1 MDRLDAMRLFVA
13 VGDVGS
19 LSAAARMLKT
29 PLPTVSR
36 KLAMLE
42 EHLGVRLV
50 VRTTRKFALTDP
62 GRSYLDACRRLLAEI
77 EGAERMAA
85 GEYEA
90 PRGRLY
96 VTAPIVFGR
105 LHLLPIALA
114 FLKAYPEVDLRLSL
128 VDRISDLIE
137 EGIDVALRIG
147 HLADSSL
154 IAARLGALRLVT
166 CAAPAYLKA
175 NGIPRAPSDLI
186 RHICVASANLSAP
199 DRWSYWIDGQEQQA
213 AIRARLTVTT
223 AEAAI
228 DAAVSGLGITRV
240 LSYQAAAAIKAG
252 KLKPLLRAFELPE
265 IPVSLIHPEA
275 RLTPPKVRAF
285 LDFAA
290 PRLRRRLAEA
300 PPSRENRSSAD
311 RS

>member
-13 VGDVGS
+13 VGDAGS
-19 LSAAARMLKT
+19 LSAAARRLKV

-36 KLAMLE
+36 KLALLE

-50 VRTTRKFALTDP
+50 VRTTRKFVLTDP
-62 GRSYLDACRRLLAEI
+62 GRTYLESCRRLLAEV
-77 EGAERMAA
+77 EDAERMAA

-90 PRGRLY
+90 PKGRLY

-105 LHLLPIALA
+105 LHVLPIALA
-114 FLKAYPEVDLRLSL
+114 FLKAYPDVDLRLAL
-128 VDRISDLIE
+128 LDRISDMIE
-137 EGIDVALRIG
+137 EGIDVALRIA

-154 IAARLGALRLVT
+154 IAARVGAVKLVT

-175 NGIPRAPSDLI
+175 NGTPRAPDELI
-186 RHICVASANLSAP
+186 QHACIAFSNFSAT
-199 DRWSYWIDGQEQQA
+199 DRWSYRVDGEERLA
-213 AIRARLTVTT
+213 AIRARLAVNT

-228 DAAVSGLGITRV
+228 DAAIAGIGITRV
-240 LSYQAAAAIKAG
+240 LSYQAAGAIKAG
-252 KLKPLLRAFELPE
+252 KLKLILRPFEPPE
-265 IPVSLIHPEA
+265 IPVSLVHPQA

-290 PRLRRRLAEA
+290 PRLRRRLE
-300 PPSRENRSSAD
+300 SIQV
-311 RS
+311 

>member
-13 VGDVGS
+13 VGDAGS
-19 LSAAARMLKT
+19 LSAAARTLKI

-36 KLAMLE
+36 KLALLE

-50 VRTTRKFALTDP
+50 VRTTRKFVLTDP
-62 GRSYLDACRRLLAEI
+62 GRTYRESCRRLLNEV
-77 EGAERMAA
+77 EDAERMAA

-105 LHLLPIALA
+105 LHVLPVALA

-128 VDRISDLIE
+128 LDRISDMIE
-137 EGIDVALRIG
+137 DGIDVALRIA

-154 IAARLGALRLVT
+154 IAARVGAVRLVT
-166 CAAPAYLKA
+166 CAAPSYLKA
-175 NGIPRAPSDLI
+175 NGTPRAPSDLI
-186 RHICVASANLSAP
+186 QHHCIASANLSAT
-199 DRWSYWIDGQEQQA
+199 DRWSYRIEGEEQTV
-213 AIRARLTVTT
+213 AIRSRLAVTT

-228 DAAVSGLGITRV
+228 DAAIAGIGITRV
-240 LSYQAAAAIKAG
+240 LSYQAAAAIKSG
-252 KLKPLLRAFELPE
+252 KLKLILRPFELPE
-265 IPVSLIHPEA
+265 IPVSLVHPEA

-290 PRLRRRLAEA
+290 PRLRKRV
-300 PPSRENRSSAD
+300 AD
-311 RS
+311 VAV

>member
-13 VGDVGS
+13 VGDAGS
-19 LSAAARMLKT
+19 LSAAARRLKV

-62 GRSYLDACRRLLAEI
+62 GRTYLESCRRLLAEI
-77 EGAERMAA
+77 EDAERMAA
-85 GEYEA
+85 GEYDA
-90 PRGRLY
+90 PKGRLY

-105 LHLLPIALA
+105 LHVLPVALA

-128 VDRISDLIE
+128 VDRISDMIE
-137 EGIDVALRIG
+137 EGIDVALRIAN
-147 HLADSSL
+147 LADSSL
-154 IAARLGALRLVT
+154 IAARVGAVRLVT

-175 NGIPRAPSDLI
+175 NGTPRAPSDLI
-186 RHICVASANLSAP
+186 QHHCIASANLSAT
-199 DRWSYWIDGQEQQA
+199 DRWAYRVDGEEQLA
-213 AIRARLTVTT
+213 AIRSRLAVTT

-228 DAAVSGLGITRV
+228 DAAIAGIGITRV
-240 LSYQAAAAIKAG
+240 LSYQAASAIKAG
-252 KLKPLLRAFELPE
+252 KLKLLLRPFELLE
-265 IPVSLIHPEA
+265 IPVSLVHPEG

-290 PRLRRRLAEA
+290 PRLRQRLAA
-300 PPSRENRSSAD
+300 VQV
-311 RS
+311 

>member
-13 VGDVGS
+13 IGDAGS
-19 LSAAARMLKT
+19 LSAAARKLKV

-36 KLAMLE
+36 KLALLE

-50 VRTTRKFALTDP
+50 VRTTRKFVLTEP
-62 GRSYLDACRRLLAEI
+62 GRTYLESCRRLLGEI
-77 EGAERMAA
+77 EDAERIAA

-90 PRGRLY
+90 PKGRLY

-105 LHLLPIALA
+105 LHVLPVSLA
-114 FLKAYPEVDLRLSL
+114 FLKAYPDVDLRLSL
-128 VDRISDLIE
+128 VDRISDMIE
-137 EGIDVALRIG
+137 EGIDVALRIA

-154 IAARLGALRLVT
+154 IAARVGAVKLVT

-175 NGIPRAPSDLI
+175 SGTPRNPAELYQHNCI
-186 RHICVASANLSAP
+186 ASANLSST
-199 DRWSYWIDGQEQQA
+199 DRWGYQIDGAEQTVP
-213 AIRARLTVTT
+213 IRSRLAVTT

-228 DAAVSGLGITRV
+228 DAAIAGIGITRV
-240 LSYQAAAAIKAG
+240 LSYQAAAAVKANR
-252 KLKPLLRAFELPE
+252 LKVLLRPFELPE
-265 IPVSLIHPEA
+265 IPVSLVHPEA

-290 PRLRRRLAEA
+290 PRLRRRLE
-300 PPSRENRSSAD
+300 SVQV
-311 RS
+311 

>member
-13 VGDVGS
+13 VGDAGS
-19 LSAAARMLKT
+19 LSAAARKLKI

-36 KLAMLE
+36 KLALLE

-62 GRSYLDACRRLLAEI
+62 GRTYLESCRRLLNEI
-77 EGAERMAA
+77 EDAERMAA

-105 LHLLPIALA
+105 LHVLPVALA

-128 VDRISDLIE
+128 LDRISDMIE
-137 EGIDVALRIG
+137 DGIDVALRIA

-154 IAARLGALRLVT
+154 IAARVGAVRLVT
-166 CAAPAYLKA
+166 CAAPSYLKA
-175 NGIPRAPSDLI
+175 NGAPRSPSDLI
-186 RHICVASANLSAP
+186 QHHCIASANLSAT
-199 DRWSYWIDGQEQQA
+199 DRWSYWIDNEEQTV
-213 AIRARLTVTT
+213 AIRSRLAVTT

-228 DAAVSGLGITRV
+228 DAAIAGIGITRV

-252 KLKPLLRAFELPE
+252 KLKLVLRPFELPE
-265 IPVSLIHPEA
+265 IPVSLVHPEA

-285 LDFAA
+285 LDFVA
-290 PRLRRRLAEA
+290 PRLRKRV
-300 PPSRENRSSAD
+300 AD
-311 RS
+311 VAV